1 MKTFV
6 FDVNNNFDVGIPR
19 EAKHSNRRR
28 RCIECKKVLSMYN
41 HGNKCF
47 AHMVMEEDEA
57 LKIIRRVS
65 QKQRSLDEVR
75 KVRQWMQTY

>member
-1 MKTFV
+1 MKTFT
-6 FDVNNNFDVGIPR
+6 FDVNNNFDIGIPR
-19 EAKHSNRRR
+19 EVKYSNRRR
-28 RCIECKKVLSMYN
+28 RCVECKKSLSMYN

-47 AHMVMEEDEA
+47 AHTFTEEYVVT
-57 LKIIRRVS
+57 KIIRRVS